1 MLCASNAMM
10 FNLFIFHLEE
20 YMNTLEVENQK
31 FTPEVVNLKLKICQR
46 KFSTTICIPRF
57 TSEIENY

>member
-20 YMNTLEVENQK
+20 YMNTLEVENRK
-31 FTPEVVNLKLKICQR
+31 FTPEIVNLKLR
-46 KFSTTICIPRF
+46 YDR
-57 TSEIENY
+57 ENSLQLYVYLDLLLK